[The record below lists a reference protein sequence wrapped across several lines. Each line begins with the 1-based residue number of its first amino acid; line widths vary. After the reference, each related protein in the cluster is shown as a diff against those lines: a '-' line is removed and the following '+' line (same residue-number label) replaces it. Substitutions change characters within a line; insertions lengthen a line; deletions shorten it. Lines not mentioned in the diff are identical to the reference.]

1 MLPSKLF
8 PSLPPAG
15 QAYAA
20 LFQLNDLLRQSTHDL
35 SGVNAS
41 VMLA

>member
-20 LFQLNDLLRQSTHDL
+20 LFQLNDLLSQCQRTISI
-35 SGVNAS
+35 GVNGA
-41 VMLA
+41 